1 MKNKVWKRLGALALC
16 AALLCG
22 GVLASNAARTI
33 EVQYMDIKL
42 VVDGVQVT
50 PKDANGT
57 VVEPFV
63 YNGTTYLPVRAV
75 GAALG
80 KEVDWEGNTRT
91 VYIGTIPGRAGENYL
106 TPYQTDV
113 GCDIYSNDA
122 AEHFTMMGKSY
133 TQGFTSFYDN
143 SYALFNLDG
152 RYASIEFDVGHVDNG
167 NFGGNSTLHILVD
180 GKPVQ
185 DIELTG
191 DMQTKHVSVPV
202 NYGLQVKFAREGTYG
217 LFGVANLVGVE

>member
-57 VVEPFV
+57 VVEPFI

-80 KEVDWEGNTRT
+80 KEVDWEGNTKT

-106 TPYQTDV
+106 TPYETSYDSGV
-113 GCDIYSNDA
+113 YSNDA
-122 AEHFTMMGKSY
+122 AKHFTMMGKSY
-133 TQGFTSFYDN
+133 TQGFTVQYD
-143 SYALFNLDG
+143 SGYALFNLDG
-152 RYASIEFDVGHVDNG
+152 RYASIEFDVGHVDNKSSG
-167 NFGGNSTLHILVD
+167 ESTLHILVD

-202 NYGLQVKFAREGTYG
+202 NYGLQVKFVREGRWDGAYG
-217 LFGVANLVGVE
+217 IANLVGVE

>member
-22 GVLASNAARTI
+22 GVLAANATRTI

-106 TPYQTDV
+106 TPYQTTFRSH
-113 GCDIYSNDA
+113 IYSNDA

-133 TQGFTSFYDN
+133 TQGFTSTD
-143 SYALFNLDG
+143 SYALINLDG

-167 NFGGNSTLHILVD
+167 DSRDSTLHILVD
-180 GKPVQ
+180 GEPVQ

-202 NYGLQVKFAREGTYG
+202 NYGLQVKFSREGGLGMYG
-217 LFGVANLVGVE
+217 IANLVGVE